1 MKRTIEEER
10 KITVRFKFRKINY
23 YRIKRDTGEEIGEAQ
38 GEMSL
43 RLFKSWFKMM
53 KSTGRL
59 LCGMLQFVDSGETWI
74 WQPENGYKNPKWF
87 NRGGW
92 QKALDGN
99 REDYNPERDGL
110 NVHKTYAERLGI
122 GNAIAERMRS

>member
-74 WQPENGYKNPKWF
+74 WQPPVETSRGWM
-87 NRGGW
+87 GGW
-92 QKALDGN
+92 QKALDGKY
-99 REDYNPERDGL
+99 RKSESDGL
-110 NVHKTYAERLGI
+110 NVHVTFTERLGI
-122 GNAIAERMRS
+122 GNDIAERMRS